1 MITSNLRAESFAQFL
16 KALKCRT
23 MGAVVCIEVSQRG
36 TPRDTPGMQM
46 SWYGDSFRVHD
57 SSSVDLFCLATEN
70 QGQFLRHRAADDG
83 KRQHAAACGA
93 GLRIDHVGLIK
104 QKFRSYS
111 RENLPSTGGLHCRKA
126 ACSHN
131 HLCVDVSCA
140 DPSMLRAVNLK
151 HLKPLPP
158 YIVQSNQSK

>member
-1 MITSNLRAESFAQFL
+1 M
-16 KALKCRT
+16 
-23 MGAVVCIEVSQRG
+23 CIEVSQRG

-111 RENLPSTGGLHCRKA
+111 RENLPSTGSLQCRKA
-126 ACSHN
+126 ACSHYP
-131 HLCVDVSCA
+131 LCLDMSCS
-140 DPSMLRAVNLK
+140 DPSMLRAVKLR

-158 YIVQSNQSK
+158 YVVQSNQSK